1 MPLGVRRRKSLRP
14 RKVVCGAPLLRRLA
28 LHWRTVI
35 GAMPA
40 LRFAFIERVSNPA
53 KGPALIL
60 SRRAIVVGMAAS
72 TAIATAAMAA
82 DTSARAFVAAIYDA
96 YVGKNGNGIALDSN
110 QMVQRYFEPS
120 LAILIVKDQN
130 DAAQRKEVAA
140 LDFDP
145 FVDAQD
151 WDIAAYDVAMN
162 DKGADKASATVTFNN
177 FGKAKTVV
185 LDLVKI
191 KSDWKI
197 SDIAWTP
204 HENPNTLRA
213 LYAHS

>member
-1 MPLGVRRRKSLRP
+1 V
-14 RKVVCGAPLLRRLA
+14 
-28 LHWRTVI
+28 
-35 GAMPA
+35 
-40 LRFAFIERVSNPA
+40 EREPNPA
-53 KGPALIL
+53 KGPELVS
-60 SRRAIVVGMAAS
+60 SRRAIVLGAAACA
-72 TAIATAAMAA
+72 AIATAASAA
-82 DTSARAFVAAIYDA
+82 DASARAFVAAIYDA
-96 YVGKNGNGIALDSN
+96 YVGKSGNGVALDSN
-110 QMVQRYFEPS
+110 QKIQHYFEPS
-120 LAILIVKDQN
+120 LAALIVKDQN
-130 DAAQRKEVAA
+130 DAAQRKDVST

-151 WDIAAYDVAMN
+151 WDIAAYNVTVS
-162 DKGADKASATVTFNN
+162 DKGTDKASATVTFNN

>member
-1 MPLGVRRRKSLRP
+1 M
-14 RKVVCGAPLLRRLA
+14 
-28 LHWRTVI
+28 
-35 GAMPA
+35 
-40 LRFAFIERVSNPA
+40 ERGSNPA
-53 KGPALIL
+53 KRQALDL

-72 TAIATAAMAA
+72 AAIATAAAAAAA
-82 DTSARAFVAAIYDA
+82 DASPRAFLAAIYDA
-96 YVGKNGNGIALDSN
+96 YVGKNGNGVALDSN

-120 LAILIVKDQN
+120 LAALIVKDQN
-130 DAAQRKEVAA
+130 DAAQRKEVGT

-151 WDIAAYDVAMN
+151 WDIAAYDVAIN
-162 DKGADKASATVTFNN
+162 DKGPDKASATVTFNS

-191 KSDWKI
+191 KSDWRI